1 MEGFKHLKREGPGYQ
16 VKQYISLQHLI
27 VVIWVLISIIVI
39 VKTSY
44 LKIGVIMLIFSL
56 LLTVISFIPPK
67 IYFDPA
73 SQVLTVIN
81 AGLVR
86 RKFIYDLNDCEGFEL
101 QTIGLGFIPLG
112 CYLYGNFKN
121 ISHFKRPVISQ
132 SFSKKTMQEVVNE
145 LEDLHKKHNRT
156 PI

>member
-1 MEGFKHLKREGPGYQ
+1 MEGFKHLKREGAGYQ

-39 VKTSY
+39 VNTSY
-44 LKIGVIMLIFSL
+44 LKTGIGMLVFSL
-56 LLTVISFIPPK
+56 LLTIISFIPPK

-81 AGLVR
+81 TGLVR
-86 RKFIYDLNDCEGFEL
+86 RKFTYDLNDFEGFEL
-101 QTIGLGFIPLG
+101 QTIGLSMIPLG

-132 SFSKKTMQEVVNE
+132 SFSKRTMQEVVNE
-145 LEDLHKKHNRT
+145 LEDLNKKYNRT
-156 PI
+156 LI